1 MGGTVVQVLGT
12 QQPPSTQLNFRQMTG
27 ELLEHNADLPVQMA
41 KRFIQN
47 SYRRIVDSR
56 NFYGMLVKGQV
67 NVPNATT
74 IGTVAVFNGSNN
86 VTGTGT
92 AWANSLIGQQ
102 FRIGFSTPIYTI
114 VNVLSATVLVLDLP
128 WGGPTQASLGYQI
141 FQSIVSFGGNIKRI
155 LAAVN
160 QIQGYRLALNIPQEV
175 LNIYD
180 TWRTNMGWTTL
191 VANYAPSPTGSPQF
205 ELYPPPTFQQSFPFL
220 AYTQPPDLIND
231 GDSPVVSI
239 RSDVIMYG
247 AIPQALLF
255 RGKESKYYDPQTA
268 QYYQKMYENELQKN
282 KMNDNDLYQ
291 KDLIW
296 EYANWPLTGFGAS
309 FWQSHEQTPY

>member
-1 MGGTVVQVLGT
+1 MTVVQVTGT
-12 QQPPSTQLNFRQMTG
+12 QQPASVQLNFRQLTG
-27 ELLEHNADLPVQMA
+27 ELMLWNPDLPIQLA
-41 KRFIQN
+41 KRFLQN
-47 SYRRIVDSR
+47 SYRRIIDSR
-56 NFYGMLVKGQV
+56 NFYGTLVKGQV
-67 NVPNATT
+67 NVPNAYTT
-74 IGTVAVFNGSNN
+74 GTVSVVNGNPMVN
-86 VTGTGT
+86 GTGT
-92 AWANSLIGQQ
+92 AWTNSMIGEQ

-114 VNVLSATVLVLDLP
+114 TNVLSPTQLTLDLP

-141 FQSIVSFGGNIKRI
+141 FQCFVSFGANIKRL
-155 LAAVN
+155 LAVVN

-191 VANYAPSPTGSPQF
+191 VANYAPSPTGQPQF

-220 AYTQPPDLIND
+220 AYVQPPDLIQDN
-231 GDSPVVSI
+231 DSPVVSI

-255 RGKESKYYDPQTA
+255 RGKESKYYDPTTA
-268 QYYQKMYENELQKN
+268 QYHQKMFENELQKN

-291 KDLIW
+291 KDITW
-296 EYANWPLTGFGAS
+296 EYANTPGLSGFSAS
-309 FWQSHEQTPY
+309 FWQSHEVVP

>member
-1 MGGTVVQVLGT
+1 MPVTQVTGT
-12 QQPPSTQLNFRQMTG
+12 QQPQSVQLNFRQMVG
-27 ELLEHNADLPVQMA
+27 ELMEHNADLPVQIA

-47 SYRRIVDSR
+47 SYRRIIDSR
-56 NFYGMLVKGQV
+56 NFYGTLVKGQV
-67 NVPNATT
+67 TVPNAYTT
-74 IGTVAVFNGSNN
+74 GTVLLNNGSPN

-92 AWANSLIGQQ
+92 TWINSMIGEQ

-114 VNVLSATVLVLDLP
+114 INVLSPTQLVLDLP
-128 WGGPTQASLGYQI
+128 WGGQSQATLGYQI
-141 FQSIVSFGGNIKRI
+141 FQSIVSFGANIKRL
-155 LAAVN
+155 LAVVN

-191 VANYAPSPTGSPQF
+191 VANYAPSPTGQPQF

-220 AYTQPPDLIND
+220 AYTQPPDLIQD
-231 GDSPVVSI
+231 KDSPVVSV

-255 RGKESKYYDPQTA
+255 RGKENKYYDPQTA

-309 FWQSHEQTPY
+309 FWQSHEATPY